1 MPLPT
6 RSANPTARI
15 AACSVDAIGVAIAP
29 CYFQFAASATTTDA
43 TRIWVQLTPA
53 GDFAPRDGRELPVAH
68 WHTDAQTAAAT
79 IAAFRAN
86 KTPPVID
93 YEHQT
98 LLAEDNGQPAP
109 AAGRIVDMQ
118 WREGQGLFGQIEL
131 TARARQY
138 IADGEYRYFS
148 PVFTYDPDTG
158 NVLAIV
164 MGALTN
170 HPALDGMAPVALR
183 AAATARFSVP
193 STSREDSMNKLL
205 AAICSFL
212 NLDPATTSEDQ
223 ALTALAARQSDD
235 PLAALRAALGVDAGA
250 DSAALTAACAALK
263 ANAPDPARF
272 IGIEAFNQVKTQL
285 AALTAQVEGDKV
297 DALIAAALGDGRL
310 LTAQEPWARS
320 LGKSDFAS
328 LKAYVESATPIA
340 ALRTTQT
347 GGKAPVDEQ
356 TNPLNAEEMAVCR
369 AVGIDPKDFAAARAE
384 LAA

>member
-1 MPLPT
+1 MPLPN
-6 RSANPTARI
+6 RPADHHP
-15 AACSVDAIGVAIAP
+15 AALVALAP
-29 CYFQFAASATTTDA
+29 CHVVLAVAAQGAGEVAD
-43 TRIWVQLTPA
+43 RIWLQLTPA
-53 GDFAPRDGRELPVAH
+53 GDFAPRDGRQLPMAH
-68 WHTDAQTAAAT
+68 WHTDATTAAAT

-86 KTPPVID
+86 KTPPVVD

-98 LLAEDNGQPAP
+98 LLTQTNGQPAP

>member
-109 AAGRIVDMQ
+109 AAGRLIDMY
-118 WREGQGLFGQIEL
+118 WREGQGLFGLIEL
-131 TARARQY
+131 TPRARQY

-148 PVFTYDPDTG
+148 PVFTYDPESG
-158 NVLAIV
+158 VVLRIV

-183 AAATARFSVP
+183 AAATARFVSATRNP
-193 STSREDSMNKLL
+193 PREDSMNANCRTPSNIAKS
-205 AAICSFL
+205 ATIC
-212 NLDPATTSEDQ
+212 
-223 ALTALAARQSDD
+223 
-235 PLAALRAALGVDAGA
+235 RAALHRVPNPEPRVPPPP
-250 DSAALTAACAALK
+250 LPYNPHCAM
-263 ANAPDPARF
+263 
-272 IGIEAFNQVKTQL
+272 
-285 AALTAQVEGDKV
+285 GDF
-297 DALIAAALGDGRL
+297 R
-310 LTAQEPWARS
+310 
-320 LGKSDFAS
+320 
-328 LKAYVESATPIA
+328 
-340 ALRTTQT
+340 
-347 GGKAPVDEQ
+347 
-356 TNPLNAEEMAVCR
+356 
-369 AVGIDPKDFAAARAE
+369 
-384 LAA
+384 